1 MSLIDAFLLDPARIN
16 VWVAIRG
23 DGSMGTGTQMDPW
36 NAAFNNTTSYTP
48 TAITRVGTTATVAL
62 TAHPFKP
69 GDRVLIAGATGAD
82 GLLYNGSFVVATTA
96 TSSFTYTLTATPS
109 ANASGT
115 FSVRIDPYRFD
126 AVMRSLAN
134 AGPVCIYLGPGE
146 FKTLGYY

>member
-23 DGSMGTGTQMDPW
+23 DGSMGTVTQMDPW

-69 GDRVLIAGATGAD
+69 GNRVLIAGATGAD
-82 GLLYNGSFVVATTA
+82 GLLYNGSFVVATTRYQFIHLHPHGN
-96 TSSFTYTLTATPS
+96 SFVQRLWNVQCPHRPL
-109 ANASGT
+109 
-115 FSVRIDPYRFD
+115 SV
-126 AVMRSLAN
+126 
-134 AGPVCIYLGPGE
+134 
-146 FKTLGYY
+146 